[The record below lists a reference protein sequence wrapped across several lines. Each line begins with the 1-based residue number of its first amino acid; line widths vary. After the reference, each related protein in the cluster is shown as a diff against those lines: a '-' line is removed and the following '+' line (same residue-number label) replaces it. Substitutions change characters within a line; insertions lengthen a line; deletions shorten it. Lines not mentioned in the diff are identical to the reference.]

1 MPTFGT
7 RIQKNTAQGL
17 DIGNF
22 TIFMSLWKINEMR
35 FHYANGFYLNFNVK
49 ASLPLKYKLPLV
61 FVDWTRL
68 GAHMVNRLLRENRK
82 TIPKFLSGKKPF

>member
-22 TIFMSLWKINEMR
+22 TILMGLWKINEMR
-35 FHYANGFYLNFNVK
+35 FQYANDIYLKFNVK

-61 FVDWTRL
+61 FVDCL
-68 GAHMVNRLLRENRK
+68 SAHMVNRLLRENRK
-82 TIPKFLSGKKPF
+82 TIQNF